1 MIVIAIP
8 GTNPSSIDQEVASVA
23 STETSQACTTLR
35 YGAPASM
42 EHLEVMVGI
51 FFSSGRCLGGWK
63 VGWVWL
69 GCLGGFL
76 FVLWGFLGVP
86 GKKQIE
92 RQSWEVL
99 FKKSE
104 DENGTRQKT
113 AM

>member
-1 MIVIAIP
+1 MIPSTIP
-8 GTNPSSIDQEVASVA
+8 IDQERDVA
-23 STETSQACTTLR
+23 STETSKVSATLR

-51 FFSSGRCLGGWK
+51 FSSGRCLGEWEVGW
-63 VGWVWL
+63 VEGWVWL
-69 GCLGGFL
+69 GGFTFL
-76 FVLWGFLGVP
+76 LWVFWGVR

-113 AM
+113 EGNLHFCR